1 VSTSSTALPSPRL
14 EQDRKSKGTGVQNR
28 PGKRFHELDSMRGL
42 AALVVVFHHFA
53 HMFFPDGK
61 IGTGI
66 TKFILFPF
74 IAGHAS
80 VMLFFLLSGFV
91 LSLPFLQ
98 AKSQPYLVFIQ
109 RRVLRIYGPYLGAL
123 LLSLAG
129 CALWHN
135 RFGAIQWASITW
147 NHPVELKSVAQHLLF
162 IGDYDYT
169 QYNTAFWSLVYEM
182 RISLIFPL
190 LFIIVD
196 RLSLIGSIFVIAG
209 FTLAGIHVGVHQ
221 TLITFEYIA
230 IFLIGILLAKSMD
243 QIGLLYKS
251 ISPTSRILFA
261 LLSAA
266 VYICGHSLVVYGPIW
281 HLGDIPT
288 ALGAAGLIV
297 IALNSVVASRLLDT
311 PIPSFLGR
319 ISYSLYLVHGTVL
332 FAMTALMG
340 NKISHVLFFGLY
352 LTVSILLS
360 WGFYLG
366 VEAPFMRMSRR
377 VGRTT

>member
-1 VSTSSTALPSPRL
+1 
-14 EQDRKSKGTGVQNR
+14 
-28 PGKRFHELDSMRGL
+28 M
-42 AALVVVFHHFA
+42 AALVVVFHHYA

-66 TKFILFPF
+66 TKLVLFPF
-74 IAGHAS
+74 LAGHAS

-91 LSLPFLQ
+91 LSLPFIRG
-98 AKSQPYLVFIQ
+98 KSQPYLIFIQ

-147 NHPVELKSVAQHLLF
+147 NHPVSFKSVIQHVLF

-182 RISLIFPL
+182 RISLIFPV
-190 LFIIVD
+190 LFMIVS
-196 RLSLIGSIFVIAG
+196 RLSLISSIFVIGG
-209 FTLAGIHVGVHQ
+209 FTLAGIHIGVHQ
-221 TLITFEYIA
+221 TLITFEFIA
-230 IFLIGILLAKSMD
+230 IFLVGILLAKNMD
-243 QIGLLYKS
+243 RVGVLYKS
-251 ISPTSRILFA
+251 ISPMWRIIFA
-261 LLSAA
+261 LLSAT

-281 HLGDIPT
+281 HLGDLPT
-288 ALGAAGLIV
+288 ALGAAGLMV
-297 IALNSVVASRLLDT
+297 IALNSVLASRLLDT

-340 NKISHVLFFGLY
+340 DKVSHLLFFGLY

-366 VEAPFMRMSRR
+366 VEAPFMKMSRR
-377 VGRTT
+377 VGRTTKIESHCAVNDRL

>member
-1 VSTSSTALPSPRL
+1 MVPTLERFFCPLQDAL
-14 EQDRKSKGTGVQNR
+14 
-28 PGKRFHELDSMRGL
+28 
-42 AALVVVFHHFA
+42 
-53 HMFFPDGK
+53 
-61 IGTGI
+61 
-66 TKFILFPF
+66 
-74 IAGHAS
+74 
-80 VMLFFLLSGFV
+80 
-91 LSLPFLQ
+91 
-98 AKSQPYLVFIQ
+98 
-109 RRVLRIYGPYLGAL
+109 YG
-123 LLSLAG
+123 
-129 CALWHN
+129 HN

-196 RLSLIGSIFVIAG
+196 RLSLLGSIFVIAG

-221 TLITFEYIA
+221 MLITFEYIA

-243 QIGLLYKS
+243 RIGLLYKS

-366 VEAPFMRMSRR
+366 VEAPFMKMSRR